1 MTSLLVI
8 PSWKLIVK
16 GTATRSEGSLLIG
29 VLVFC
34 AGDNLMESSFLE
46 RDAIVQVFL
55 LFAIALIDQTTAV
68 ARPHAMRNAAFQH
81 G

>member
-1 MTSLLVI
+1 
-8 PSWKLIVK
+8 
-16 GTATRSEGSLLIG
+16 
-29 VLVFC
+29 
-34 AGDNLMESSFLE
+34 
-46 RDAIVQVFL
+46 VFL